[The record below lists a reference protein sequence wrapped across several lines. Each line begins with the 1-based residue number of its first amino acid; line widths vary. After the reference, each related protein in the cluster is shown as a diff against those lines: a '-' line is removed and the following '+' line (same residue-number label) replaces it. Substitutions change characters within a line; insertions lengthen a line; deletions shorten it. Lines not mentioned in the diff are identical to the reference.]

1 MFSVFQ
7 CIIKITFTRF
17 IHKKEATRFMRIKFF
32 PAIIA
37 LILLS
42 LAGSSFAASPSVGM
56 KGDAHVGERV
66 VMSVE
71 SSQIPSG
78 GSVEWSVTPTSGKNP
93 SRFSV
98 RAGGRECTFTPLD
111 TDPVR
116 VEAVFVDRDGEI
128 VSTAERLVT
137 PEEFTVNIS
146 VVVDEPITLWDSA
159 RRADYALSPDVLMA
173 GKPVRLRASLSPK
186 FSGKFSL
193 QWNGDAAT
201 VLTSQDNSDIFIRR
215 ASTGK
220 SEITVTAF
228 NSQGVKL
235 GSGENTVAITLP
247 VSTFE
252 ESSMEREAW
261 QVWQKAQ
268 ELWEAKNYAEAVQ
281 LAGHAITLS
290 PRDSEISDGLQSMNA
305 NYSRYSKAQKLRT
318 DAETFTESGRLD
330 DALKNLRIAQV
341 IWPLDDG
348 ERIIK
353 AAEER
358 VEKQRKLQQEANWLR
373 DTASAYDNENLYEEA
388 LEYYAKS
395 IALVSNDA
403 VIDRMNRIRNRL
415 TLIADA
421 DRYAG
426 EGNSLER
433 EGKLQEALNHYA
445 ASIQSNPDATLR
457 QHIEELQ
464 SVISRRERQA
474 NALNREGDDL
484 MKRNQNQE
492 ALLRFTESL
501 KVWPTDR
508 AKQRLQ
514 QLSRIKLPPDA
525 VIRGPEDFGIGTRTD
540 AQKIIQEAD
549 SLYAEGDIDQAAA
562 LYKKAQR
569 ISPSDEMQRWITRLD
584 AVIKE
589 RDAVN
594 AANRQIAEANALF
607 KAGKVKE
614 ALDLYRES
622 LKTHRNAEIEEFIR
636 KQAAGK

>member
-1 MFSVFQ
+1 
-7 CIIKITFTRF
+7 
-17 IHKKEATRFMRIKFF
+17 MRIKFF

-235 GSGENTVAITLP
+235 GSGENTVVITLP

>member
-1 MFSVFQ
+1 MHVKFS
-7 CIIKITFTRF
+7 
-17 IHKKEATRFMRIKFF
+17 

-37 LILLS
+37 VILLS
-42 LAGSSFAASPSVGM
+42 LAGSSLAASPSVGM

-146 VVVDEPITLWDSA
+146 VVVDEPITLWDSVK
-159 RRADYALSPDVLMA
+159 RADYALSPDVLMA

-186 FSGKFSL
+186 FSGKYSL

-215 ASTGK
+215 ASIGT
-220 SEITVTAF
+220 SEVTVTAF
-228 NSQGVKL
+228 NSQGIKL
-235 GSGENTVAITLP
+235 GSGENTVSITLP

-261 QVWQKAQ
+261 QVWRKAQ

-305 NYSRYSKAQKLRT
+305 NYSRYSKAQKLRS

-348 ERIIK
+348 ERVIK

-433 EGKLQEALNHYA
+433 EGRLQEALNHYA

-492 ALLRFTESL
+492 ALIRFTESIN
-501 KVWPTDR
+501 VWPTDR

-514 QLSRIKLPPDA
+514 QLNRIKLPPDA
-525 VIRGPEDFGIGTRTD
+525 VIRGPEDFGIGTKID

-549 SLYAEGDIDQAAA
+549 SLYTEGDIDQAAA

-569 ISPSDEMQRWITRLD
+569 ISPSDEMKRWITRLD

-594 AANRQIAEANALF
+594 AANRQIAEANTLF

-622 LKTHRNAEIEEFIR
+622 LKTHKNAEIEEFIR
-636 KQAAGK
+636 RQAAGK

>member
-1 MFSVFQ
+1 MHVKFS
-7 CIIKITFTRF
+7 
-17 IHKKEATRFMRIKFF
+17 

-42 LAGSSFAASPSVGM
+42 LAGSSFAAPSINM
-56 KGDAHVGERV
+56 KGEAHVGERV
-66 VMSVE
+66 VVSVE
-71 SSQIPSG
+71 SSQIPSN
-78 GSVEWSVTPTSGKNP
+78 GSVEWSVSPTSGKNP

-116 VEAVFVDRDGEI
+116 VEALFVDRDGEI
-128 VSTAERLVT
+128 VSTAERHVT
-137 PEEFTVNIS
+137 PQEFTVNIS
-146 VVVDEPITLWDSA
+146 VVVDEPITLWASA
-159 RRADYALSPDVLMA
+159 SRSDYALSPDVLMA
-173 GKPVRLRASLSPK
+173 GKPVRLRASLNPN
-186 FSGKFSL
+186 FSGKYSL
-193 QWNGDAAT
+193 TWNGDAAT
-201 VLTSQDNSDIFIRR
+201 ALMSQDNSDIFIRR
-215 ASTGK
+215 GSTGT

-235 GSGENTVAITLP
+235 GSGENTVSITLP
-247 VSTFE
+247 VSTYE

-290 PRDSEISDGLQSMNA
+290 PRDTEISDGLQAMNA
-305 NYSRYSKAQKLRT
+305 NYSRYSKAQKLRS
-318 DAETFTESGRLD
+318 DSETFTNAGRLD

-445 ASIQSNPDATLR
+445 ASVQSNPDATLR

-492 ALLRFTESL
+492 ALQRFTESMNI
-501 KVWPTDR
+501 WPTDR

-514 QLSRIKLPPDA
+514 QLSRVKLPADA

-569 ISPSDEMQRWITRLD
+569 ISPSDEMKTWVARLD
-584 AVIKE
+584 AILKE

-622 LKTHRNAEIEEFIR
+622 LKTHKNAEIEEFIR
-636 KQAAGK
+636 RQTAGK

>member
-1 MFSVFQ
+1 MHVKFS
-7 CIIKITFTRF
+7 
-17 IHKKEATRFMRIKFF
+17 

-37 LILLS
+37 VILLS

-186 FSGKFSL
+186 FSGKYSL

-215 ASTGK
+215 ASIGT
-220 SEITVTAF
+220 SEVTVTAF

-235 GSGENTVAITLP
+235 GSGENTVSITLP

-261 QVWQKAQ
+261 QVWRKAQ

-305 NYSRYSKAQKLRT
+305 NYSRYSKAQKLRS

-348 ERIIK
+348 ERVIK

-492 ALLRFTESL
+492 ALIRFTESIN
-501 KVWPTDR
+501 VWPTDR

-514 QLSRIKLPPDA
+514 QLNRIKLPPDA
-525 VIRGPEDFGIGTRTD
+525 VIRGPEDFGIGTKID

-549 SLYAEGDIDQAAA
+549 SLYTEGDIDQAAA

-569 ISPSDEMQRWITRLD
+569 ISPSDEMKRWITRLD

-622 LKTHRNAEIEEFIR
+622 LKTHKNAEIEEFIR
-636 KQAAGK
+636 RQAAGK

>member
-1 MFSVFQ
+1 MHVKFS
-7 CIIKITFTRF
+7 
-17 IHKKEATRFMRIKFF
+17 

-37 LILLS
+37 VILLS

-66 VMSVE
+66 IMSVE

-137 PEEFTVNIS
+137 PKEFTVNIS

-186 FSGKFSL
+186 FSGKYSL

-201 VLTSQDNSDIFIRR
+201 VLTSQDKSDIFIRR
-215 ASTGK
+215 ASIGT
-220 SEITVTAF
+220 SEVTVTAF
-228 NSQGVKL
+228 NSQGIKL
-235 GSGENTVAITLP
+235 GSGENTVSITLP

-261 QVWQKAQ
+261 QVWRKAQ

-305 NYSRYSKAQKLRT
+305 NYSRYSKAQKLRS

-348 ERIIK
+348 ERVIK

-433 EGKLQEALNHYA
+433 EGRLQEALNHYA

-492 ALLRFTESL
+492 ALIRFTESIN
-501 KVWPTDR
+501 VWPTDR

-514 QLSRIKLPPDA
+514 QLNRIKLPPDA
-525 VIRGPEDFGIGTRTD
+525 VIRGPEDFGIGTKID

-549 SLYAEGDIDQAAA
+549 SLYTEGDIDQAAA

-569 ISPSDEMQRWITRLD
+569 ISPSDEMKRWITRLD

-622 LKTHRNAEIEEFIR
+622 LKTHKNAEIEEFIR
-636 KQAAGK
+636 RQAAGK